1 MYCNM
6 WVSRKIKFL
15 SSYKFFS
22 CLLFLVVSFNQVMAA
37 DSDVTWKKAN
47 SFYTAKQYDSAAVY
61 YEQLLKGEETNV
73 NLHYNLANTYY
84 RLNKIGPA
92 ILHYEKAVH
101 LDPDNSNAKDNLV
114 LAKARVQ
121 NPVPEIAPI
130 FFVTWWEHFLHAFRP
145 DVWAWISVIVFLA
158 VLTLIYFAR
167 TKKESFAHS
176 GRWLSLAIVA
186 CLLCGCMAYFTYD
199 AAMYSRKAVVLEPSA
214 GLLEMPRNS
223 SKILTNLPE
232 GTVLEI
238 YMEEGAFINVKLP
251 NGRVGWLPA
260 TAVAKV

>member
-1 MYCNM
+1 M
-6 WVSRKIKFL
+6 WVSRQIKCL
-15 SSYKFFS
+15 SPYKLFS
-22 CLLFLVVSFNQVMAA
+22 CLLFFVVAHSQIITAA
-37 DSDVTWKKAN
+37 DNDAAWKKAN
-47 SFYTAKQYDSAAVY
+47 GFYTAKQYDSAAVY

-73 NLHYNLANTYY
+73 LLHYNLGNTYY

-92 ILHYEKAVH
+92 ILHYEKTVH

-121 NPVPEIAPI
+121 NPVPEVAPI
-130 FFVTWWEHFLHAFRP
+130 FFVTWWQNFLHVFSP
-145 DVWAWISVIVFLA
+145 DAWAWISVVVFLA

-167 TKKESFAHS
+167 TRKENFAHA

-186 CLLCGCMAYFTYD
+186 CLLCGCMTYFTYD
-199 AAMYSRKAVVLEPSA
+199 AALYSRKAVVLQPSA
-214 GLLEMPRNS
+214 ALLEMPKNA
-223 SKILTNLPE
+223 SKVLTNLPE

-238 YMEEGAFINVKLP
+238 YMEEGAFLNVRLP
-251 NGRVGWLPA
+251 NGRVGWLPL